1 MVFNCVVNEMDDH
14 SRIFIV
20 AVCCD
25 DFICCQE
32 CIPYLVYE
40 LVICSSN
47 NVHNVGANFEMRIH
61 AIVDLLLV
69 GKHSFILCLDEGFY
83 SGISLKVGICEFQ
96 MLIFFFGWI
105 YFLFFLT
112 CPHKGRERGE
122 GDLN

>member
-83 SGISLKVGICEFQ
+83 SGIPLKVGICEFQ
-96 MLIFFFGWI
+96 MLIFFLVGFI
-105 YFLFFLT
+105 FCFF
-112 CPHKGRERGE
+112 
-122 GDLN
+122 